1 MRVRHA
7 PEPLPRDFSGFA
19 KRFGILGEVDIKV
32 RHTSRLA
39 MKAVM
44 FTTRKGLR
52 GFWKHVISDGDLGNG
67 CLGCVN
73 KLGHEVHFFPKGGGQ
88 ISYIE
93 VDARYFAVMGLI
105 AGHCTMEILCH
116 ESVHAGFAY
125 AKRVHKKDL
134 WHNSKDL
141 DEEDVCYPTGRIAG
155 ALAGWCHRHNYYEKR
170 RVWRPHKRPLAKKRA
185 KK

>member
-1 MRVRHA
+1 MRVRHSKK
-7 PEPLPRDFSGFA
+7 PIPQNFRTFA
-19 KRFGILGEVDIKV
+19 KRYGILGEVDIKV

-39 MKAVM
+39 MKALM

-52 GFWKHVISDGDLGNG
+52 DFWKQRLGREDLGNG

-73 KLGHEVHFFPKGGGQ
+73 KLGYEVHFFPKGGGMLQ
-88 ISYIE
+88 YIE
-93 VDARYFAVMGLI
+93 VDARYFAIMGLI

-141 DEEDVCYPTGRIAG
+141 DEEDVCYPSGRIAG
-155 ALAGWCHRHNYYEKR
+155 ALAGWCAKHNYYHPR
-170 RVWRPHKRPLAKKRA
+170 RVWRPVKRALAKKVA